1 MSTYGNFINDVLNK
15 EYTLL
20 QKIKEDEY
28 SSIHLFEHKSNGKKL
43 LKILSKN
50 RNDHVFRNLRGMH
63 HENLPA
69 VLEVCSCEN
78 ELLVLEGY
86 VEGEALSQRLERNNV
101 SQSEAV
107 NFTLDICN
115 ALAKLHSLN
124 IIHRDVKPSNVII
137 TPENKAVLI
146 DFSASRLMN
155 EGQERDTLNLGTVGY
170 AAPEQFG
177 VFQSMIP
184 TDVYALG
191 VMFNELLVG
200 AHPSVKMPSGRLGKI
215 IKKCTDTQISK
226 RYQDMEHLIADLK
239 RYKVFHKK

>member
-1 MSTYGNFINDVLNK
+1 MSTYGNFINDVLSK
-15 EYTLL
+15 EYTLNST
-20 QKIKEDEY
+20 IKEDEY
-28 SSIHLFEHKSNGKKL
+28 SSIHLYEHKSNGKKL

-50 RNDHVFRNLRGMH
+50 RNDHIFRGLRGIR

-69 VLEVCSCEN
+69 VFEVCSCES
-78 ELLVLEGY
+78 EVLVLEAY
-86 VEGEALSQRLERNNV
+86 VEGETLSQRLERNSV
-101 SQSEAV
+101 SQKDAV
-107 NFTLDICN
+107 NFTLDICK
-115 ALAKLHSLN
+115 ALTKLHSLN

-137 TPENKAVLI
+137 TPENRAVLI

-155 EGQERDTLNLGTVGY
+155 EGQQKDTLNLGTVGY

-226 RYQDMEHLIADLK
+226 RYQTVEALISDLN
-239 RYKVFHKK
+239 RYKRFHKK